1 MSLDFRPA
9 QRKQRPESIV
19 PMINVVFLLLIFF
32 LMTSQIAPPDPF
44 EIAPPTAAQDS
55 PADPAPALLLSAEG
69 EMAFEE
75 TRGAAAIKAFIAAQ
89 QQGGPAP
96 QLRADKQTP
105 AATVARL
112 LKTLAEA
119 GLASVDLVVEGS

>member
-1 MSLDFRPA
+1 MSFDFRPKP
-9 QRKQRPESIV
+9 RKAAPESIV

-44 EIAPPTAAQDS
+44 SVMPPTAQDGAAAEIAPV
-55 PADPAPALLLSAEG
+55 LLLSASG
-69 EMAFEE
+69 EIAFGEA
-75 TRGAAAIKAFIAAQ
+75 RGDAAVQAFIAVRAPD
-89 QQGGPAP
+89 GPAP

-105 AATVARL
+105 AARVARL

-119 GLASVDLVVEGS
+119 GVSQVDLIVEGS